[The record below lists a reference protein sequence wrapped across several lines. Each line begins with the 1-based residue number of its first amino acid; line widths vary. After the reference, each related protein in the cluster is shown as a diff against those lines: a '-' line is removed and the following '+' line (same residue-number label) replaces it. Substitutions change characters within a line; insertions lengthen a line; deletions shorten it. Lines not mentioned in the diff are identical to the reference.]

1 MFLEKIELTIT
12 ANIENSGDSRFSDFG
27 SPHQVFVSVDRN
39 TLRIPLLS
47 ILAKRYATFKN

>member
-12 ANIENSGDSRFSDFG
+12 ANIKNSGDSRFSDFG

-47 ILAKRYATFKN
+47 ILAKR